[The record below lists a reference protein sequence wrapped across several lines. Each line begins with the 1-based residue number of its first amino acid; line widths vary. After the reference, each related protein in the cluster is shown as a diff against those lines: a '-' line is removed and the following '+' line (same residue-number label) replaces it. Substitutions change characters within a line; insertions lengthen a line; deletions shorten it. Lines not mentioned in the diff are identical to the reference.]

1 MTITTAP
8 QPPPRTRTLRSIRV
22 PRLARRARGVVLSLA
37 VALGAALLPLPATP
51 ASADAV
57 VATIPVGADV
67 DRIVFSPDGALAYAT
82 LPQDDAI
89 AVIDLAS
96 RTVLQ
101 RIPVGAWPNDIAL
114 AADGTTAF
122 VANMVAHRIDV
133 IALPTRTVAA
143 SIVIG
148 NSPIHLALTP
158 DGTTIVV
165 TIRDA
170 QRVLFVDIGTATV
183 TPLGIGAYPGELAVS
198 PDGTTA
204 YVARSNDIAVIDIPS
219 RSVIGAIPV
228 GVAPRQLVLSPDGAT
243 AYVGYNALPRVDIV
257 DAHGGR
263 IDPRPRA
270 ALP

>member
-8 QPPPRTRTLRSIRV
+8 QPPPRTRALPSIRIR
-22 PRLARRARGVVLSLA
+22 RLARRARGVIMSLA
-37 VALGAALLPLPATP
+37 VALGAALLPLPAPP
-51 ASADAV
+51 ASADAIL
-57 VATIPVGADV
+57 ATIPVGADV

-114 AADGTTAF
+114 
-122 VANMVAHRIDV
+122 
-133 IALPTRTVAA
+133 
-143 SIVIG
+143 
-148 NSPIHLALTP
+148 TP

-198 PDGTTA
+198 PDG
-204 YVARSNDIAVIDIPS
+204 
-219 RSVIGAIPV
+219 
-228 GVAPRQLVLSPDGAT
+228 AT

-257 DAHGGR
+257 DV
-263 IDPRPRA
+263 A
-270 ALP
+270 ARTVVGSIPTPAPPG